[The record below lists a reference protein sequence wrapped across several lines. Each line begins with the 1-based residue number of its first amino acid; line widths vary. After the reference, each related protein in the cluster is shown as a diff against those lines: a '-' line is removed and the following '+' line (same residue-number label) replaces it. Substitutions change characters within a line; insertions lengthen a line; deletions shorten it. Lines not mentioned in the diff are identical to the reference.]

1 MSMLSIVIKC
11 RLNFENPFISSR
23 VIQENVVLAATKE
36 KEKEQYTLNLNIFA
50 IALIKIRC

>member
-1 MSMLSIVIKC
+1 MLSKVIKC

-23 VIQENVVLAATKE
+23 VIQENVALAATKE